1 MPQLSP
7 AKRRQDLEPQL
18 LPVFIVFTILPL
30 VAVCLRVLARS
41 IKQMKL
47 WWDDYLILVASV
59 RTRLAISNCLWP
71 RS

>member
-18 LPVFIVFTILPL
+18 LPVFIVFTILLL
-30 VAVCLRVLARS
+30 VAVCLEVLARS

-59 RTRLAISNCLWP
+59 CTGLAICSVFG
-71 RS
+71 